1 MNYPFVLLGR
11 VCSRGKRSAKF
22 PAVPIRKITYVAS
35 QDRDVDFFSRVSE
48 TKTKEKR
55 VVGRQRI
62 DRVRRQYNQ
71 WVANQTLE
79 DYALRFTA
87 KSARRWSA
95 LRVANTALG
104 AISFLALEA
113 IGGTITLNYGV
124 TNATAAILVVSL
136 IIFCCGLP
144 IAYHAARCGVDIDL
158 LTRGAGFGY
167 IGSTVTSLIYASFT
181 FIFFAIEAVI
191 LATALEMCFGLPLSL
206 GYLFSAVVI
215 IPLVTHGIT
224 LISRFQLWTQPF
236 WILLHILPFAA
247 IAIKSP
253 ESFAGWTKFAG
264 AHGSPDGH
272 LDLLL
277 FGTAASVVFSLVAQI
292 GEQVDFLRFLPRDRR
307 TSKAAW
313 WAAMISAGPGW
324 IVPGA
329 IKLLAGSFL
338 AYFALSHGVE
348 AENAAEPSH
357 MYREA
362 FRYVLSQPELAL
374 ALTGA
379 FVMLS
384 QIKINVT
391 NAYAGSIAWSNFF
404 SRLTH
409 SHPGRVVWL
418 VFNVLVALLLMEI
431 GVYKALEQTLALYSN
446 VAIAWV
452 GALVADLVINRP
464 LGLRPRQM
472 EFKRAHL
479 YDINPVGVGSMTIA
493 TVMSITAFYG
503 VFGPTAKALAPFVA
517 LLAAFVTAPA
527 IAILTRGRFYI
538 ARKPKRSWQNVPAI
552 KCCICEHSFEPEDM
566 AHCPAYAGAICSL
579 CCSLDA
585 RCHDLCKPHARF
597 DAQFTETLGKVLP
610 QRVYALLNSQVGHYL
625 SVFMVSAGLVGL
637 ALTMIYLQAAP
648 ATEAQQILLSE
659 ILWKLF
665 FALTIIIGVVTW
677 LFVLARQ
684 SRQAAEAETRRQTT
698 LLMQEIDAHRQT
710 DAELQRAKEVAESAN
725 LAKSRYVVGLS
736 HELRSPLNAISGYA
750 QLLEQD
756 GSLPPRPRDQIR
768 LMRRSADHLS
778 GLIDGLLDISKIEA
792 GRLYLSRDEVR
803 FGEFLDQLVG
813 MFRLQAAAK
822 DVDFVFKRPQYLPPV
837 VYADE
842 KRLRQVLINLLSN
855 AIKFTQS
862 GSVHFI
868 VHYRNPVAEL
878 EVRDTGPGIHADDL
892 ERIFAP
898 FERGALGV
906 SQPHTGTG
914 LGLTISKLLAGVMG
928 GDLSVKSTLGQGS
941 TFRVKLLLSEVT
953 NPTRTRAIR
962 APILGYHGPRK
973 TILITDDDPAQRNL
987 LQELLSPLGFIV
999 LSAPDGYACVGL
1011 AEHCQPDLFL
1021 LDISMAG
1028 MDGWTVAETLRT
1040 NGHHHARILMVS
1052 ASAIEAHGAP
1062 LAQPFHD
1069 GYLMKP
1075 VDIPR
1080 LLEQIGQLL
1089 KIEWIYKGE
1098 TPETPAASGDVLSP
1112 PMQHVEELI
1121 ELGKIG
1127 YIRGIESKLDQIN
1140 TDYPESGVF
1149 VSQMRALVEQFD
1161 LDQYMKTLNTLYR
1174 HDQ

>member
-1 MNYPFVLLGR
+1 M
-11 VCSRGKRSAKF
+11 
-22 PAVPIRKITYVAS
+22 
-35 QDRDVDFFSRVSE
+35 
-48 TKTKEKR
+48 
-55 VVGRQRI
+55 VGRQRI

-113 IGGTITLNYGV
+113 IGGTITLNYGFA
-124 TNATAAILVVSL
+124 NATTAILVVSA

-191 LATALEMCFGLPLSL
+191 LATALELCFGLPLPL

-253 ESFAGWTKFAG
+253 ESFVGWTNFAG
-264 AHGSPDGH
+264 AHGDPGGH

-292 GEQVDFLRFLPRDRR
+292 GEQVDFLRFLPRDRH

-313 WAAMISAGPGW
+313 WTAMVCAGPGW

-338 AYFALSHGVE
+338 AYFALSHGIE
-348 AENAAEPSH
+348 PENAAEPSH

-464 LGLRPRQM
+464 LGLRPRHM

-479 YDINPVGVGSMTIA
+479 YDINPVGVGSMAIA
-493 TVMSITAFYG
+493 TVISIAAFYG

-517 LLAAFVTAPA
+517 LLTAVVTAPV

-538 ARKPKRSWQNVPAI
+538 ARKQKRSWQNLPAI
-552 KCCICEHSFEPEDM
+552 NCCICEHSFEPEDM
-566 AHCPAYAGAICSL
+566 ASCPAYAGPICSL

-597 DAQFTETLGKVLP
+597 DAQFTDALGKVLP
-610 QRVYALLNSQVGHYL
+610 RRVHALINSQVGHYL

-637 ALTMIYLQAAP
+637 TLMMIYLQTSP
-648 ATEAQQILLSE
+648 ATEAQQIVLWD

-665 FALTIIIGVVTW
+665 FALTIIVGVVTW

-756 GSLPPRPRDQIR
+756 SSLPPRPRDQIR

-803 FGEFLDQLVG
+803 LGEFLDQLVG

-822 DVDFVFKRPQYLPPV
+822 DVEFVFKRPQYLPPV

-928 GDLSVKSTLGQGS
+928 GDLSVTSALGQGS

-953 NPTRTRAIR
+953 NPTRSRAIR

-987 LQELLSPLGFIV
+987 LQELLAPIGFIV
-999 LSAPDGYACVGL
+999 LSAPDGYTCISL

-1028 MDGWTVAETLRT
+1028 IDGWTVAETLRT
-1040 NGHHHARILMVS
+1040 NGHHYARILMVS

-1062 LAQPFHD
+1062 LAQPYHD

-1089 KIEWIYKGE
+1089 KLEWIHKGE
-1098 TPETPAASGDVLSP
+1098 AQETLDFTGEFQSP

-1140 TDYPESGVF
+1140 NDYPESGLF
-1149 VSQMRALVEQFD
+1149 VSKMRALVEQFD